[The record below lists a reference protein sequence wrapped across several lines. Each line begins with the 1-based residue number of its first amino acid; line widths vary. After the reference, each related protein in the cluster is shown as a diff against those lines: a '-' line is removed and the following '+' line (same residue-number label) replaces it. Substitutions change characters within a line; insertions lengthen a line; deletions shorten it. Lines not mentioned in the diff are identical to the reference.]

1 MFKKIDAA
9 AYAPINN
16 ACLLILA
23 GTALTWI
30 LVYAKTILMP
40 FIIAVFLSIVLN
52 TLATW
57 MKRKWKVPHMLGVV
71 LGVILFL
78 GLATLSIF
86 FVSNSISS
94 FVEGANIYADKLDA
108 TIAWFVE
115 VAQKVG
121 LKINSEFVSDNL
133 AKLPLFNMARSMGG
147 TLMSLVSNI
156 MLVSL
161 FLIFLFMGRATSDE
175 KTSLATT
182 IERQISYYLI
192 IKISVSLLAS
202 VTTWLILTIT
212 HTELAGMFAVLT
224 FVLNFIPNIGPFIAT
239 ALPMPVLFLQ
249 YGFDWHII
257 VTALLLIAAHFVI
270 GNILETRWLGKGM
283 DLNPIVVIACLIF
296 WALVWGAVGALLA
309 VPMTCIIKM
318 VLERSEPT
326 KPFAD
331 LLAGRWPFK

>member
-1 MFKKIDAA
+1 MFKKFDPA

-40 FIIAVFLSIVLN
+40 FIIAVFLSMVLN

-57 MKRKWKVPHMLGVV
+57 MKRKWHLPHTVGIILGVV
-71 LGVILFL
+71 LVL
-78 GLATLSIF
+78 GLAALSVL

-108 TIAWFVE
+108 TVAWFIE
-115 VAQKVG
+115 LAQKVG
-121 LKINSEFVSDNL
+121 LKINSEFVSDTL
-133 AKLPLFNMARSMGG
+133 TKLPLFNMARSMGS

-161 FLIFLFMGRATSDE
+161 FLIFLFMGRATADE
-175 KTSLATT
+175 KTSLASS
-182 IERQISYYLI
+182 IEKRISYYLI
-192 IKISVSLLAS
+192 IKIFVSLLAA
-202 VTTWLILTIT
+202 VATWVILTAT

-257 VTALLLIAAHFVI
+257 AAALLLIAAHFLI
-270 GNILETRWLGKGM
+270 GNILETKWLGKGM
-283 DLNPIVVIACLIF
+283 DLSPIVVIACLIF
-296 WALVWGAVGALLA
+296 WALVWGVIGALLA
-309 VPMTCIIKM
+309 VPLTCIIKI
-318 VLERSEPT
+318 VLERSEHT

-331 LLAGRWPFK
+331 LLAGRLIFK

>member
-1 MFKKIDAA
+1 MFKRMDAA
-9 AYAPINN
+9 AYGPINN

-30 LVYAKTILMP
+30 LIYAKTILMP
-40 FIIAVFLSIVLN
+40 FIIAVFFSIVLN

-57 MKRKWKVPHMLGVV
+57 MKRKWRLPYTAGVILGVV
-71 LGVILFL
+71 LFL
-78 GLATLSIF
+78 GLAALSIV

-94 FVEGANIYADKLDA
+94 FVEGANIYASKLDA
-108 TIAWFVE
+108 TIAWFLE

-121 LKINSEFVSDNL
+121 FKVNSEFLSDTL
-133 AKLPLFNMARSMGG
+133 ARLPLFNMARSMGG

-161 FLIFLFMGRATSDE
+161 FLIFLFMGRAAANE
-175 KTSLATT
+175 KTTLATS
-182 IERQISYYLI
+182 IEKQISYYLI
-192 IKISVSLLAS
+192 IKISVSLLAGI
-202 VTTWLILTIT
+202 TTWLILTVT
-212 HTELAGMFAVLT
+212 GTELAGMFAVLT

-257 VTALLLIAAHFVI
+257 VVASLLIAAHFVI
-270 GNILETRWLGKGM
+270 GNILETKWLGKGM

-296 WALVWGAVGALLA
+296 WALVWGAMGALLA
-309 VPMTCIIKM
+309 VPLTSIIKM
-318 VLERSEPT
+318 ILERSEPT

-331 LLAGRWPFK
+331 LLAGRLPFK

>member
-1 MFKKIDAA
+1 MFKKIDPA

-23 GTALTWI
+23 GTAMTWI

-40 FIIAVFLSIVLN
+40 FIIAVFLSLSLN

-57 MKRKWKVPHMLGVV
+57 MQRKWNIPHMAGVV
-71 LGVILFL
+71 LGVFLFL
-78 GLATLSIF
+78 GLAVLSIV

-94 FVEGANIYADKLDA
+94 FVEGANTYASKLDA
-108 TIAWFVE
+108 TIAWFLE
-115 VAQKVG
+115 NAQKLG
-121 LKINSEFVSDNL
+121 LKINSEFLSDSL
-133 AKLPLFNMARSMGG
+133 TRLPLFNMARSMGG

-161 FLIFLFMGRATSDE
+161 FLIFLFLGRAGQE
-175 KTSLATT
+175 KKPSLTT
-182 IERQISYYLI
+182 EIEKQISYYLLV
-192 IKISVSLLAS
+192 KIFVSSLAA
-202 VTTWLILTIT
+202 VATWLILTIT

-257 VTALLLIAAHFVI
+257 VAAILLIAAHFVI
-270 GNILETRWLGKGM
+270 GNILETKWLGKGM
-283 DLNPIVVIACLIF
+283 DLDPLVVIACLIF
-296 WALVWGAVGALLA
+296 WALVWGVIGALLA
-309 VPMTCIIKM
+309 VPLTSIIKM
-318 VLERSEPT
+318 ILERSQPT
-326 KPFAD
+326 KPLAD
-331 LLAGRWPFK
+331 LLAGRLPFK